1 MSKKVKSKKEINQSI
16 GIVSNFWYYIMMN
29 YESFLIKYAEIGLKG
44 KNRYKFEDALVSR
57 IRETLKEFE
66 GVFNVYKEQERVYID
81 SNKDFSDIYDK
92 VIEKFKRVFGIADIC
107 PIKKVAFTSDYKEL
121 SNHIIEFVKNVYG
134 EDPTFTFKVKT
145 RRVNKIFEM
154 HSDDVS
160 AELGHDILERFK
172 NTKVDVHNPEVRLF
186 VEIRNHI
193 NIYSEKIPGP
203 GGLPV
208 GTSGKAM
215 LLLSGGIDSPV
226 AGYMIAKRGVV
237 LNAVYFH
244 APPYTSDRAK
254 QKVIDLARI
263 VSKWSGRIKLHI
275 INFTDIQL
283 AIYEKCPH
291 DELTIIMRRYM
302 MKIAEIISEKENCI
316 ALITGESIGQVA
328 SQTLESL
335 SCTNQV
341 CKLPVFRPLIGFD
354 KEEIVDIAKRIGTFE
369 TSILPYEDCCTIFVA
384 KHPVTKPSL
393 NHIHKS
399 EDKLNDVIDEL
410 IKKAVDSQ
418 EEIIC

>member
-1 MSKKVKSKKEINQSI
+1 
-16 GIVSNFWYYIMMN
+16 MN
-29 YESFLIKYAEIGLKG
+29 YESFLIKYSEIGLKG

-57 IRETLKEFE
+57 IRESLKEFE
-66 GVFNVYKEQERVYID
+66 GTFNVYKEQERIYVD
-81 SNKDFSDIYDK
+81 SKRDFSDVYDK
-92 VIEKFKRVFGIADIC
+92 VIDKLKKVFGVFTIC
-107 PIKKVAFTSDYKEL
+107 PINKTEFTSDYKEL
-121 SNHIIEFVKNVYG
+121 SKYVIDFVRNVYG

-145 RRVNKIFEM
+145 RRVNKSFDM
-154 HSDDVS
+154 HSDDIS
-160 AELGHDILERFK
+160 AELGHDILETFK
-172 NTKVDVHNPEVRLF
+172 NTKVDVHSPEVRIF

-226 AGYMIAKRGVV
+226 AGFMIAKRGVV
-237 LNAVYFH
+237 INAIYFH

-254 QKVIDLARI
+254 QKVIDLAKI
-263 VSKWSGRIKLHI
+263 VSNYSGHIKLHI

-283 AIYEKCPH
+283 AIYDKCPH

-302 MKIAEIISEKENCI
+302 MRIAENIAAKEECL

-328 SQTLESL
+328 SQTVESL
-335 SCTNQV
+335 VNTNEV

-354 KEEIVDIAKRIGTFE
+354 KEEIVEVAKKIGTFE

-384 KHPVTKPSL
+384 KHPVTKPKL
-393 NHIHKS
+393 THIYRS
-399 EDKLNDVIDEL
+399 EERLKDVIDGLL
-410 IKKAVDSQ
+410 IKAIDTQ